1 MKQLKESQDSDLSG
15 IKEELNNLLLEFNQK
30 IFVFIDDID
39 RLTSEEIRKIFQ
51 LVKSVGDLPNI
62 NYILSFDR
70 EVVVQALNKSQEN
83 FGETY
88 LEKIVQVPIDVPA
101 PSESEIQ
108 KILFNELDKILVDLP
123 KGVFNTEYWTEV
135 YFKGIKHFIQ
145 SVRDVNR
152 FCNAFRLNYALTRE
166 EVNPVDLIGITAIQM
181 FLPNLYRSIYSNS
194 KLFLTFHSDHTSYSI
209 QKKEGLTKKYQQI
222 IDITCTKYSFDI
234 DEFIVI
240 LFPQMS
246 YILKNISYTS
256 GSLREWNSQKRIC
269 TNDHFPIYFKLG
281 LAFEEVS
288 KKEIEMMLDKLENL
302 SDLETYIDMLIDQ
315 DKALRFLTRVEDYTG
330 VLENTKTI
338 ILVKGLLEYRDKF
351 PEVKGN
357 SFDFSTNTR
366 IERIIY
372 QLYKSRSTQQE
383 RFELVT
389 KMVQHS
395 PVHMGLLS
403 TFFLRVGREQGVYFK
418 EKNNGFVTE
427 DVSIS
432 QFKVLEKKMSNKIE
446 SWLYNPSFSKKE
458 ELPNVLFFW
467 KQSGSE
473 EKVTMF
479 LKREMQED
487 RGLIR
492 ILQCFKTYSLTSSYD
507 QSGVTKK
514 YRINFKD
521 LEMLFG
527 QSIEAYLERITFIH
541 QHLNEYPFGEEER
554 SIINLAIQSMQSHN
568 VESI

>member
-1 MKQLKESQDSDLSG
+1 M
-15 IKEELNNLLLEFNQK
+15 
-30 IFVFIDDID
+30 
-39 RLTSEEIRKIFQ
+39 
-51 LVKSVGDLPNI
+51 
-62 NYILSFDR
+62 
-70 EVVVQALNKSQEN
+70 QALNKSQEN

-432 QFKVLEKKMSNKIE
+432 QFKVLEKK
-446 SWLYNPSFSKKE
+446 
-458 ELPNVLFFW
+458 
-467 KQSGSE
+467 
-473 EKVTMF
+473 
-479 LKREMQED
+479 
-487 RGLIR
+487 
-492 ILQCFKTYSLTSSYD
+492 
-507 QSGVTKK
+507 
-514 YRINFKD
+514 
-521 LEMLFG
+521 
-527 QSIEAYLERITFIH
+527 
-541 QHLNEYPFGEEER
+541 
-554 SIINLAIQSMQSHN
+554 
-568 VESI
+568 